1 MKTEF
6 MIRLK
11 TTRTTYGYGVRMFIN
26 ELRTKYYA
34 GGGGYD
40 KVGDIFKQ
48 FIEDN
53 FINSAIFNE
62 KQYGINSCKTFIE
75 SINGIFEIIDEKKD
89 LYYINFDSSELKSC
103 RYKITKNSKGQSVFW
118 INDRIEKIFNNHNYA
133 LEYLEKLKS
142 EQVA

>member
-11 TTRTTYGYGVRMFIN
+11 TTRTIYGYGIRMYIN

-48 FIEDN
+48 FIKDN
-53 FINSAIFNE
+53 FLNSNLFKESKRGNS
-62 KQYGINSCKTFIE
+62 SCKNFIE
-75 SINGIFEIIDEKKD
+75 SIGGIFEIIDERND
-89 LYYINFDSSELKSC
+89 LYYISFDSSELKPC
-103 RYKITKNSKGQSVFW
+103 KYKITKNSKDQSVFW

>member
-11 TTRTTYGYGVRMFIN
+11 TTRTIYGYGIRMFIN

-34 GGGGYD
+34 GGGKYD

-48 FIEDN
+48 FINDN
-53 FINSAIFNE
+53 FINSAVFNE
-62 KQYGINSCKTFIE
+62 KKYGINFCEMFIE
-75 SINGIFEIIDEKKD
+75 SINEIFEIIDEKED
-89 LYYINFDSSELKSC
+89 LYYISFDSSELKSC
-103 RYKITKNSKGQSVFW
+103 RYKITKNSKGQSIFW
-118 INDRIEKIFNNHNYA
+118 INDGIEKTFNKHNYA

-142 EQVA
+142 EQVT